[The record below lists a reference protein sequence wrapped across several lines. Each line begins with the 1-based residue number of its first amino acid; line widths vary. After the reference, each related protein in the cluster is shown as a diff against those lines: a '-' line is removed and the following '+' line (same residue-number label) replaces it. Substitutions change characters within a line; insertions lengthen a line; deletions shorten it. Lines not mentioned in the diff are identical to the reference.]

1 MGTDGIFDSGR
12 KAPEVIGMEFAQ
24 SAYARMFPE
33 VGSALIADVIGDSA
47 RSDAERLDALQSLLR
62 LVPRPVVGL
71 SESEFLTAIES
82 AIEFA
87 RTARDSDIR
96 RSAWELLGRSD
107 NAIVAEPLT
116 EVLLYET
123 VVEIRST
130 AAAALANHQDDSVVR
145 AALES
150 AASTDPSADVR
161 LRANWSLL
169 TRDEQPGFVR
179 GTVLDTRLSADARL
193 TPLRIARTP
202 LPYSDH
208 REHIEAEMI
217 PMDGAALDAIAA
229 LVRDTIDMSAR
240 NAALL
245 ELGLGNHPAFAELL
259 LEEPDPSFRRGV
271 IAEMQNRRNQVDV
284 TLQIE
289 QVRQLESDPGMLS
302 FIEDTLSPPPL
313 PDMLGGRRIPVTTP
327 P

>member
-1 MGTDGIFDSGR
+1 LFLRVS
-12 KAPEVIGMEFAQ
+12 
-24 SAYARMFPE
+24 
-33 VGSALIADVIGDSA
+33 DSA
-47 RSDAERLDALQSLLR
+47 ERHRCAHCNEDK
-62 LVPRPVVGL
+62 
-71 SESEFLTAIES
+71 E
-82 AIEFA
+82 
-87 RTARDSDIR
+87 R
-96 RSAWELLGRSD
+96 RNKRATS
-107 NAIVAEPLT
+107 T
-116 EVLLYET
+116 EAFTEALLYDT
-123 VVEIRST
+123 VVEIRLT
-130 AAAALANHQDDSVVR
+130 AAAALTNHRDDPVVR

-179 GTVLDTRLSADARL
+179 EAVLDTRLSADARL

-313 PDMLGGRRIPVTTP
+313 PDMLGGRHIPVTTP